1 MDKPTDDANDPSGRA
16 RGMQSSGLTAQAPTL
31 NPNDHLADFDGGR
44 PTPARRRAMIMIALG
59 EYLDGYDLIA
69 IAGALLQLNVQF
81 HLTASQTGLLGAS
94 SFFGATLG
102 LLVAGSVADRIGRRT
117 IFVQVFWLFAILAG
131 LSALVMNFA
140 QLFAVRFLLGVC
152 IGADIAI
159 SIPFLAEIS
168 PRKSRGRWAG
178 AVPQIAWTLGAM
190 SSLAMAAVL
199 ITIAG
204 EHAWRWLFGFGVVPA
219 LIILVGRHSVPESP
233 RWLVSQGH
241 FAEADAAMRAF
252 GLETSVSARD
262 ETQPALETE
271 ARARGSYLDIF
282 RAPHTR
288 RAVFVITVLG
298 IGPLVGSAA
307 SVAAPYV
314 MHFVGDLGAVTSLGG
329 SILIWIGGFVGSIIA
344 FLTVDRLGRFRSTA
358 IAFWGSATCLI
369 LLTLTVKVP
378 VLFVATY
385 TLYGVCVWFGSSSNW
400 LLPTELLPTHL
411 RARAQGLG
419 SGASR
424 LMAGFTT
431 WLVPTGVEAVGF
443 APTFL
448 ALSVVGVV
456 LGGFVLM
463 NRRYESKGKS
473 LDEALE

>member
-1 MDKPTDDANDPSGRA
+1 MDKPTNDAPGRID
-16 RGMQSSGLTAQAPTL
+16 QAP
-31 NPNDHLADFDGGR
+31 NPGDQLADFDNTR
-44 PTPARRRAMIMIALG
+44 ATPARRRAMIMIALG

-69 IAGALLQLNVQF
+69 IAGALLQLNAQF
-81 HLTASQTGLLGAS
+81 NLTASQTGLLGAS
-94 SFFGATLG
+94 AFFGATLG

-131 LSALVMNFA
+131 LSAVVVNFE
-140 QLFAVRFLLGVC
+140 QLFVVRFLLGAC

-168 PRKSRGRWAG
+168 PKESRGRWAG
-178 AVPQIAWTLGAM
+178 AVPQIAWTLGAI
-190 SSLAMAAVL
+190 SSLAMAAFL
-199 ITIAG
+199 ISVAG
-204 EHAWRWLFGFGVVPA
+204 EHAWRWLFGFGVIPA

-233 RWLVSQGH
+233 RWLISKGH
-241 FAEADAAMRAF
+241 HAEARAAMRAF
-252 GLETSVSARD
+252 GLEQSDVAPP
-262 ETQPALETE
+262 EAQPTPEPE
-271 ARARGSYLDIF
+271 ARSQGSYLDIF

-288 RAVFVITVLG
+288 RALFVLTVLG

-314 MHFVGDLGAVTSLGG
+314 MHFVGDLGAITSLGG
-329 SILIWIGGFVGSIIA
+329 SILIWIGGFIGSIIA
-344 FLTVDRLGRFRSTA
+344 FLTVDRLGRLRSTA

-369 LLTLTVKVP
+369 LLTLTVKIP
-378 VLFVATY
+378 VLFVAVY

-424 LMAGFTT
+424 MMAGFTT

-443 APTFL
+443 VPTFL
-448 ALSVVGVV
+448 ALSTVGIL

-463 NRRYESKGKS
+463 NQRYESKGKS

>member
-1 MDKPTDDANDPSGRA
+1 MDKPTPDAHGRFDRA
-16 RGMQSSGLTAQAPTL
+16 PPADASHKPGDQLT
-31 NPNDHLADFDGGR
+31 DFDNTR
-44 PTPARRRAMIMIALG
+44 ATPARRRAMIMIALG

-81 HLTASQTGLLGAS
+81 NLSASQTGLLGAS

-131 LSALVMNFA
+131 LSALVANFQ
-140 QLFAVRFLLGVC
+140 QLFAVRFLLGAC

-168 PRKSRGRWAG
+168 PKKSRGRWAG
-178 AVPQIAWTLGAM
+178 AVPQIAWTLGAI
-190 SSLAMAAVL
+190 SSLAMAALL
-199 ITIAG
+199 ISVAG
-204 EHAWRWLFGFGVVPA
+204 EHAWRWLFGIGVIPA

-233 RWLVSQGH
+233 RWLISKGH
-241 FAEADAAMRAF
+241 HAEARAAMRAF
-252 GLETSVSARD
+252 GLEPSDVAPPD
-262 ETQPALETE
+262 DPPAPQAE
-271 ARARGSYLDIF
+271 AGSPGSYLDIF
-282 RAPHTR
+282 RTPHRR
-288 RAVFVITVLG
+288 RALFVLTVLG

-344 FLTVDRLGRFRSTA
+344 FMTVDRLGRLRSIA
-358 IAFWGSATCLI
+358 IAFWGSATCLM

-378 VLFVATY
+378 VIFVAVY

-424 LMAGFTT
+424 MMAGFTT

-448 ALSVVGVV
+448 ALSGVGVL

-463 NRRYESKGKS
+463 NQRYEAKGKS